1 MRGRKEKMEGRIEV
15 REGAGKG
22 EDLREWKWSKEAMV
36 GGFGMGAIAT
46 QGEREGEE
54 VRKEEGG
61 GLRKERKRGRDS
73 REGKAA
79 KK

>member
-22 EDLREWKWSKEAMV
+22 EDLREWKWSKETMV
-36 GGFGMGAIAT
+36 GGFGIGAIAT
-46 QGEREGEE
+46 QGEREGE